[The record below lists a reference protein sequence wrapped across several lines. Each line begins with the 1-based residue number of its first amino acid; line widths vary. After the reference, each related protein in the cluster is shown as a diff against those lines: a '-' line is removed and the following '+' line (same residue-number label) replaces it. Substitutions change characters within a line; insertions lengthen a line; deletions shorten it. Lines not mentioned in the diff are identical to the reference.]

1 MAVLNGASVES
12 GNSADSLTASKQTVA
27 ERQVLHC
34 TVIESENTDVIHP
47 IGIDADAADGV
58 TLAVKVAH
66 ERRTIITQGHVVAVV
81 VAVTVEVEGEDIWGI
96 DNVVAQHKVG
106 ILVVVAAVDV
116 ISKLIH
122 SSGVIDNVR
131 VCLRAATAPEAWAII
146 LAVVG
151 QAVLVGGDAGIVAGA
166 VGAAHCAHSGVGCRK
181 FVGDGGA
188 VLVFAVNT
196 ADTAHAA
203 TGVVVVGQLGVTTF
217 VIAHD
222 GADCRT
228 GGSDGSAR
236 VEAVL
241 DGAAV
246 VDAHYAA
253 DELRTADGGGT
264 GAAPN
269 GAGIQI
275 AGNGAD
281 IVCCTVDGDVTGYM
295 AVLDGSAISTA
306 YDAADWVITNDGA
319 VGECQV
325 LDGPR
330 FYETKETRAK
340 AAWLVDVGEFVQF
353 GRRTDDVRVFLCTA
367 AEVVQTAVFQSIAAV
382 GFDAD
387 IGALAV
393 GLGDIAEVVGHG
405 LAAYG
410 KLCAVHVAAVN
421 TADTAHAATGVVVV
435 GQLGVTTFVIA
446 HDGTD

>member
-1 MAVLNGASVES
+1 MFLCTAAEVVQTAVFQSIAAVGF
-12 GNSADSLTASKQTVA
+12 
-27 ERQVLHC
+27 
-34 TVIESENTDVIHP
+34 
-47 IGIDADAADGV
+47 DADIGA
-58 TLAVKVAH
+58 LAV
-66 ERRTIITQGHVVAVV
+66 GL
-81 VAVTVEVEGEDIWGI
+81 GDI
-96 DNVVAQHKVG
+96 A
-106 ILVVVAAVDV
+106 
-116 ISKLIH
+116 
-122 SSGVIDNVR
+122 
-131 VCLRAATAPEAWAII
+131 E
-146 LAVVG
+146 VVG
-151 QAVLVGGDAGIVAGA
+151 HGLAAYGKLCAVHVA
-166 VGAAHCAHSGVGCRK
+166 
-181 FVGDGGA
+181 
-188 VLVFAVNT
+188 AVNT

-246 VDAHYAA
+246 VVAHYAA

-340 AAWLVDVGEFVQF
+340 AAWLVDVDAADFV
-353 GRRTDDVRVFLCTA
+353 
-367 AEVVQTAVFQSIAAV
+367 
-382 GFDAD
+382 
-387 IGALAV
+387 ALAV
-393 GLGDIAEVVGHG
+393 EVAREPMIIISYGREVVLRPVVGDVGTQFEVFACIDIA
-405 LAAYG
+405 
-410 KLCAVHVAAVN
+410 AVHVAGEQVETGGVADDEGVFLCAVAAPWVGAIELAVVGLAILVNGDALVVGTGGVGADRCAYSGVGCRIFVGEGGAVGVGAVN
-421 TADTAHAATGVVVV
+421 TAYAATGIEVV
-435 GQLGVTTFVIA
+435 GQRGSIRTVFANYGAHSITKIA
-446 HDGTD
+446 ADSTGKEVVFQRGGFS